1 MKASRGEELKTF
13 TPMSKRPRGFTRIKS
28 KDKRTWFH
36 VLQVDPKDGY
46 GWFDEMVSRDYGD
59 VYKEKKLLE
68 KDIPEYS
75 YRIVRRS
82 SYDKWEDIER
92 AYQR

>member
-1 MKASRGEELKTF
+1 MKTF

-68 KDIPEYS
+68 VDIPEYS